1 MKEKSCMIVV
11 PENEE
16 DIWIEKVLA
25 RLENSN
31 DIKMTGELKK
41 KKNEEDDDIPGV
53 AMTLSI
59 DGREYKIAL
68 AVLHVEIPE
77 FFRTVHA
84 FSDLD
89 FQKIEKIQVD
99 MCVEMEYSKD
109 FLTSYHDQL
118 RIINLLVPGHL
129 AVMDMPSE
137 KVISGRWVKLAAES
151 QVPPAPRYLFTVQ
164 AISGDGDEV
173 WLHSHGLKRCGLPEL
188 EILGSNKDMFNT
200 HYSVIESMAVRMIE
214 NEEALQPYEPMFLAW
229 LTEDIA
235 MVTTVVDWREG
246 LKHYPDVELGKAE
259 DRDEYHSQ
267 DTEAVML
274 YLHEDDVDAKKV
286 ERVQFLDKYL
296 GHNTMFMVSNEET
309 NRMRKLAQER
319 IEYVKTIMDLK
330 DPDVHVL
337 LKIGLQVDKEFIDP
351 ESDPETQKEHI
362 WFELKEIKKKLLKE
376 VFVCEL
382 TQKPY
387 YVKKMDEGSIGKYTV
402 SDVTDWIIFTKER
415 RYTPDDAYM
424 LNL

>member
-1 MKEKSCMIVV
+1 
-11 PENEE
+11 
-16 DIWIEKVLA
+16 
-25 RLENSN
+25 
-31 DIKMTGELKK
+31 
-41 KKNEEDDDIPGV
+41 
-53 AMTLSI
+53 MTLSI

-118 RIINLLVPGHL
+118 RIINLLVPGQL

-173 WLHSHGLKRCGLPEL
+173 WLHTHGLKRCGLPEL

-402 SDVTDWIIFTKER
+402 SDVTDRIIFTM
-415 RYTPDDAYM
+415 AYGYSQ
-424 LNL
+424 